1 MPSSHTMNSLVLNG
15 YAAYFL
21 LQHGFVEASAAP
33 WLYSAAAAWTLWI
46 GLARIYLG
54 LHTCALTLI
63 PVPYFRRRIQS

>member
-21 LQHGFVEASAAP
+21 LQHGFVEPAAAP
-33 WLYSAAAAWTLWI
+33 WLYAGAFAWTLWI

-54 LHTCALTLI
+54 LHT
-63 PVPYFRRRIQS
+63 